1 LVSGTSIRRIVL
13 QQSYRAKVGHIGS
26 ALSIADV
33 LAAIYGS
40 AMRPCAPDD
49 PDRDRV
55 ILSKGHAA
63 LALYAAFSLRGW
75 VERSSLDAYC
85 GDDSAYGVHPEHG
98 VVGVDFKT
106 GSLGQGL
113 TFGTGAALAARLQGS
128 RRRTFVVMSDA
139 ECNEGSTWEA
149 AMFAAH
155 HQLGNL
161 TVILDLNGQQ
171 ALGYTRDISAA
182 SNMSERWK
190 SFGWD
195 AHDVDGHD
203 VPALVDAL
211 NGFGVAGQ
219 PHVIVAH
226 TTFGKG
232 VSYMENQIRWH
243 YLPMS
248 ESEFATAMAEVEA
261 S

>member
-1 LVSGTSIRRIVL
+1 MVSGKSIRQIVL

-33 LAAIYGS
+33 LAAIYGGV
-40 AMRPCAPDD
+40 MRPCAPSD

-75 VERSSLDAYC
+75 VEPASLEAYC
-85 GDDSAYGVHPEHG
+85 ADDSAYGVHPEHG
-98 VVGVDFKT
+98 VPGVDFKT

-113 TFGTGAALAARLQGS
+113 TFGAGAALAARLQGS
-128 RRRTFVVMSDA
+128 SRRTFVVMSDA

-155 HQLGNL
+155 HGLGNL

-195 AHDVDGHD
+195 AHDLDGHD
-203 VPALVDAL
+203 VPALVGAL
-211 NGFGVAGQ
+211 SGFDSGGK
-219 PHVIVAH
+219 PHIIVAH

-232 VSYMENQIRWH
+232 VSYMESQIRWH
-243 YLPMS
+243 YMPMS
-248 ESEFATAMAEVEA
+248 DAEFATAMSEVEA